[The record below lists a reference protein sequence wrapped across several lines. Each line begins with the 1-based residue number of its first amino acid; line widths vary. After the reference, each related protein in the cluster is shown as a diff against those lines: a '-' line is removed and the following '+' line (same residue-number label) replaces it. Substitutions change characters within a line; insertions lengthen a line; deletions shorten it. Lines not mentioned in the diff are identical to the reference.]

1 MTTQHTC
8 TALHSLHALCVTCI
22 SVYEA
27 GRNYCLVVQRTK
39 PGLERP
45 PSGGG
50 KGSAELS
57 YISRS
62 S

>member
-8 TALHSLHALCVTCI
+8 MALHSLHALCVTCI

-39 PGLERP
+39 PRAGEAPRR
-45 PSGGG
+45 GEGRG
-50 KGSAELS
+50 ALS
-57 YISRS
+57 
-62 S
+62 